1 MKSLSFAPHIGER
14 SREYAQRVE
23 PLHARLG
30 ELERKKYV
38 RS

>member
-1 MKSLSFAPHIGER
+1 MKSLSFAPHICER